1 MLKTITLCAALL
13 FSATPFASVLVV
25 VHPSN
30 TADISRDDI
39 NRLYTGRASSFPGG
53 SQAVPINLVDSNS
66 ARNNFDD
73 KVLGR
78 SSSQIKAHWSKLVF
92 TGKGSP
98 PKEVNNDAEVLDLVA
113 NNPNIIGYVSK
124 GVDTSNV
131 RTVLTVD

>member
-1 MLKTITLCAALL
+1 MLKTLTLCTAL
-13 FSATPFASVLVV
+13 FCSATSFASVIIV

-30 TADISRDDI
+30 TVEISRDDV

-66 ARNNFDD
+66 VRNDFDD

-124 GVDTSNV
+124 GADISNV
-131 RTVLTVD
+131 RAVLTVD

>member
-13 FSATPFASVLVV
+13 CSATSFASVVVV

-124 GVDTSNV
+124 GADTSNV

>member
-1 MLKTITLCAALL
+1 MIKKIVIAISLLLTPALY
-13 FSATPFASVLVV
+13 ANVVVV

-39 NRLYTGRASSFPGG
+39 NRLYTGRASSFPSGG
-53 SQAVPINLVDSNS
+53 QAVPINLVDSNS
-66 ARNNFDD
+66 VRNEFDD

-113 NNPNIIGYVSK
+113 NNPSIIGYVSK
-124 GVDTSNV
+124 GADLSKV
-131 RTVLTVD
+131 RAVLTVD

>member
-1 MLKTITLCAALL
+1 MIKKIVIAASLL
-13 FSATPFASVLVV
+13 LTPALYANVVVV

-39 NRLYTGRASSFPGG
+39 NRLYTGRASSFPSGG
-53 SQAVPINLVDSNS
+53 QAVPINLVDSNS
-66 ARNNFDD
+66 VRNEFDD

-92 TGKGSP
+92 TGKGTP

-113 NNPNIIGYVSK
+113 NNPSIIGYVSK
-124 GVDTSNV
+124 GADLAKV
-131 RTVLTVD
+131 RAVLTID

>member
-1 MLKTITLCAALL
+1 MIKKIAIAISLLLTPALY
-13 FSATPFASVLVV
+13 ANVVVV

-53 SQAVPINLVDSNS
+53 GQAVPINLVDSNNV
-66 ARNNFDD
+66 RNDFDD

-113 NNPNIIGYVSK
+113 NNPSIIGYVSK
-124 GVDTSNV
+124 GADLSKV
-131 RTVLTVD
+131 RAVLTVD

>member
-1 MLKTITLCAALL
+1 MLKTLTLCTAL
-13 FSATPFASVLVV
+13 FCSASAFANVVIV

-30 TADISRDDI
+30 TAEISRDDI

-53 SQAVPINLVDSNS
+53 SQAVPINLIDSNS
-66 ARNNFDD
+66 TRNDFDD

-98 PKEVNNDAEVLDLVA
+98 PKEVNNDAEVIDLVA

-124 GVDTSNV
+124 NADISSVRAVLSVD
-131 RTVLTVD
+131 

>member
-1 MLKTITLCAALL
+1 MLKTLTLCTAL
-13 FSATPFASVLVV
+13 FCSASAFANVVIV

-30 TADISRDDI
+30 TAEISRDDI

-53 SQAVPINLVDSNS
+53 SQAVPINLIDSNS
-66 ARNNFDD
+66 TRNDFDD

-124 GVDTSNV
+124 NADISSV
-131 RTVLTVD
+131 RAVLTVD

>member
-1 MLKTITLCAALL
+1 MLKTMTLCAALL
-13 FSATPFASVLVV
+13 CSATSFASVVVV

-124 GVDTSNV
+124 GADTSNV

>member
-1 MLKTITLCAALL
+1 MLKTLTLCTAL
-13 FSATPFASVLVV
+13 FCSASAFANVVIV

-30 TADISRDDI
+30 TAEISRDDI

-53 SQAVPINLVDSNS
+53 SQAVPINLIDSNS
-66 ARNNFDD
+66 TRNDFDD

-98 PKEVNNDAEVLDLVA
+98 PKEVNNDAEVIDLVA

-124 GVDTSNV
+124 NADISSV
-131 RTVLTVD
+131 RAVLTVD

>member
-1 MLKTITLCAALL
+1 MLKTITLSTLLLCSSAL
-13 FSATPFASVLVV
+13 FANVVVV

-39 NRLYTGRASSFPGG
+39 NRLYTGRSSSFPSG

-66 ARNNFDD
+66 VRNDFDD

-124 GVDTSNV
+124 GADTSKV